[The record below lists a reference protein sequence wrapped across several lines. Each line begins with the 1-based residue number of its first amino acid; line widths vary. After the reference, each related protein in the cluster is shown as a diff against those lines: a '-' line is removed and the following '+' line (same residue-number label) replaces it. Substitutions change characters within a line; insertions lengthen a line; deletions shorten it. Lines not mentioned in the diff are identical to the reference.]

1 MKSNRLRIAVACG
14 ALAVLGGACG
24 GDGDSP
30 NTAGSGTDTPAAPI
44 ATAEQVQAVVTS
56 MTAQLQLAARAE
68 PGKPAPTSDEIKAQ
82 LTEQLRQLGIT
93 L

>member
-14 ALAVLGGACG
+14 ALALAGGACG
-24 GDGDSP
+24 GDGGGKS
-30 NTAGSGTDTPAAPI
+30 TPAAKPI
-44 ATAEQVQAVVTS
+44 ATAEEVQAVVTS
-56 MTAQLQLAARAE
+56 MTAQLQAAVAAA
-68 PGKPAPTSDEIKAQ
+68 PGKPAPTSEEIKAQ